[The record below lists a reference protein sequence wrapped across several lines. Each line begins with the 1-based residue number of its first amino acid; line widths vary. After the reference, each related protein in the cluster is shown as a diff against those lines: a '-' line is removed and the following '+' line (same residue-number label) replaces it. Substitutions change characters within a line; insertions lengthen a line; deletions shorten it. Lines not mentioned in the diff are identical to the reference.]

1 VGEAVAVPL
10 GNRWVVIM
18 AVAVEELLDL
28 VLVVEQA
35 EAVGIGEEAAEA
47 WEIEVLLV
55 I

>member
-35 EAVGIGEEAAEA
+35 EAVGIGEEVVEA
-47 WEIEVLLV
+47 WGIEVLLV